1 MAKAKVK
8 SNEVFERKEKKYLLT
23 QAKYEALLKR
33 LQEFM
38 DIDQYGLHTIH
49 TIYYDTKNLDIIR
62 HSVDKPKFKEKLRL
76 RSYGLATD
84 DSQVFLELKKKVAGV
99 TYKRRVALTY
109 QEAKNFLNFGVKPT
123 RTNQIFKEIDW
134 YTRQHQLE
142 PKTLISYDR
151 VALKG
156 KKDENFRITFDHQ
169 IRYSLTDFDLT
180 AVKESEQT
188 LLMAQPLVLMEVK
201 IFEAF
206 PLAISRLFSEL
217 HIFQNKFTKYG
228 NVYHWVLFPEWEQQ
242 QRSRIAQLKQ
252 HQSIIQQGESMY
264 V

>member
-8 SNEVFERKEKKYLLT
+8 SNEVFERKEKKYLITLT
-23 QAKYEALLKR
+23 KYEELLER

-38 DIDQYGLHTIH
+38 EIDHYGLHTIH
-49 TIYYDTKNLDIIR
+49 TIYYDTKNLEVIR
-62 HSVDKPKFKEKLRL
+62 HSVDKPKFKEKMRL
-76 RSYGLATD
+76 RSYGLATN
-84 DSQVFLELKKKVAGV
+84 DSQVFLELKKKAGGV

-123 RTNQIFKEIDW
+123 NSSQIFKEIEW
-134 YTRQHQLE
+134 YTQQQQLE

-151 VALKG
+151 LALKG
-156 KKDENFRITFDHQ
+156 KEDENFRITFDHQ

-180 AVKESEQT
+180 SVDKDKQT
-188 LLMAQPLVLMEVK
+188 LLMDQPLILMEVK

-206 PLAISRLFSEL
+206 PLSISRLFSEL
-217 HIFQNKFTKYG
+217 QIFQNKFTKYG
-228 NVYHWVLFPEWEQQ
+228 NVYHWLLFPEWERQQ
-242 QRSRIAQLKQ
+242 IKRIAQLHKGNQ
-252 HQSIIQQGESMY
+252 ILQQGASIY